1 MKAKGQINELVTA
14 PTANPATVNV
24 PYGDVGNETVVT
36 YTDGVDPTSIKV
48 CATDPGAVPDGQ
60 TVGFSW
66 TYVDSNPSPGLADTG
81 IFLGTPLPSLAIT
94 ALDPNPCEYFSGPP
108 VLDPEGYPY
117 VLTITEW
124 SISGSPGVE
133 VTGITYQGN
142 GSWSDDTAPGLPAS
156 ITITLGLGTNAVTFT
171 NGPTD

>member
-1 MKAKGQINELVTA
+1 MGQINELVTA

-60 TVGFSW
+60 TVAFSWSTSTPTPARDWPTRGFSSARRFRAW
-66 TYVDSNPSPGLADTG
+66 RSPPSTRTHAR
-81 IFLGTPLPSLAIT
+81 
-94 ALDPNPCEYFSGPP
+94 YFSGPP

-142 GSWSDDTAPGLPAS
+142 GSVEGDTAPGLPAS
-156 ITITLGLGTNAVTFT
+156 ITITLGLGTNTVTFT